1 MLLFNLLCVLMLMD
15 VTGRYIFSKRCW
27 ESVRNSRK
35 STLEYKRKNELRSY
49 TFNYSGNISASVSA
63 CDLMQFNVERSVM
76 EDGDLA
82 YL

>member
-1 MLLFNLLCVLMLMD
+1 MSGILARAHWN
-15 VTGRYIFSKRCW
+15 T
-27 ESVRNSRK
+27 
-35 STLEYKRKNELRSY
+35 KRKNELRSY